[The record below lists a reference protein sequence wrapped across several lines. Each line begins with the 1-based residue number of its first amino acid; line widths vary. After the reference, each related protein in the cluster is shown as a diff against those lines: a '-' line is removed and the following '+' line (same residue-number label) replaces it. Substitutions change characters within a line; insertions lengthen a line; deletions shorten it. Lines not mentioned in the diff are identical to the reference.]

1 MYVFLVLSQ
10 GLFVEGKAARYIAT
24 SFCRKMMVQGWEEG
38 VFLHFLKY
46 QDVNIE
52 MIVNA

>member
-1 MYVFLVLSQ
+1 MHVFLVLSQ

-24 SFCRKMMVQGWEEG
+24 SFCRKMMVQG